1 MARRGGIVLRP
12 ALADR
17 QDNCLQAGPADGD
30 RMGVRKRRRHK
41 LRRHRNGGRRNKH
54 STGPKQTNFSS
65 GAGKCVFYGICEDL
79 LDLGQA
85 LRSDFSNYEQ
95 PNPVERRKR

>member
-1 MARRGGIVLRP
+1 VARRGGIVFRP

-30 RMGVRKRRRHK
+30 RMAVRKRRRHK

-54 STGPKQTNFSS
+54 STGPNQTNFSS
-65 GAGKCVFYGICEDL
+65 GAGKATFTAFAKTCLI
-79 LDLGQA
+79 
-85 LRSDFSNYEQ
+85 
-95 PNPVERRKR
+95 